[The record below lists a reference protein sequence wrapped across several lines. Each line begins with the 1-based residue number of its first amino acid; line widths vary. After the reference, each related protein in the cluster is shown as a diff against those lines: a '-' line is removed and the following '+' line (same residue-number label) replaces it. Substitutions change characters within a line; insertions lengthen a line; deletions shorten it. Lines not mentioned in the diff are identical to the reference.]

1 MNHDY
6 SYQLPR
12 NDRVKKSKRYSEM
25 TLEWRYLKTN
35 SSTKCQIE
43 SQKYKWY
50 IKFSSKIY
58 LINIYKKIDDDHP
71 KNSTYSRTLIWWIFI
86 VFWQS
91 EWVCN
96 VRMNPEFITLINS
109 VMKSGFILTFRARSN
124 CRETMKIRHIRVLT
138 YSLKN
143 NWI

>member
-1 MNHDY
+1 MSWSWIMITVMYH
-6 SYQLPR
+6 
-12 NDRVKKSKRYSEM
+12 RVKKSKRDSEM

-43 SQKYKWY
+43 SQKYKGY
-50 IKFSSKIY
+50 IKFSSKIF
-58 LINIYKKIDDDHP
+58 LINNYKKIDDDYP
-71 KNSTYSRTLIWWIFI
+71 KNSTYSRTLIWRIFI

-91 EWVCN
+91 EWVRN
-96 VRMNPEFITLINS
+96 VRMNPEFLTLINS
-109 VMKSGFILTFRARSN
+109 VMKSGFILTFRAPSD
-124 CRETMKIRHIRVLT
+124 CRETMKIHHIRVLT